1 MTDSIKGQRYWERG
15 DPQHIWVV
23 QSVTERGRDG
33 LRYAVLSTEIGNAER
48 EVEVGRLQDRDYYT
62 PVPPDP
68 RHIDLSSS
76 TD

>member
-1 MTDSIKGQRYWERG
+1 MTDSIKGQLYWERG
-15 DPQHIWVV
+15 DPRHIWVV
-23 QSVTERGRDG
+23 QSVTEPRGDG

-48 EVEVGRLQDRDYYT
+48 EVELGRLQDREYYT

-68 RHIDLSSS
+68 HHVDISAS